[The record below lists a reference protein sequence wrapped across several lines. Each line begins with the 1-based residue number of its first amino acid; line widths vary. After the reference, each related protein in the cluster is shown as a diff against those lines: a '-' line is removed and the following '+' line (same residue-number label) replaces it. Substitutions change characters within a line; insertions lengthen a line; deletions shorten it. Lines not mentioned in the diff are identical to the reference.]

1 MNLTDSAPD
10 TLDEAGPDAA
20 PEIRPADPRCGEIL
34 DQARTAF
41 VEKGFDGASMQDL
54 ARAAGMSAGNFYR
67 YFASKSAIVEALVTR
82 DLDEIEQKFHLV
94 VSADD
99 PLAALRTGLRE
110 RMEAGCLVEH
120 ALWTEIIAAA
130 GRKPEIAEALARMET
145 QICDRLLRVFA
156 HAAAL
161 PLPEAER
168 RFAPHARFLLMLVRD
183 MTPFAPESRQM
194 RSDLTRLFERTI
206 DMVMDEI
213 TQTNP
218 QVQQ

>member
-1 MNLTDSAPD
+1 MTLTQSAADTAQETGPEAAPD
-10 TLDEAGPDAA
+10 H
-20 PEIRPADPRCGEIL
+20 RPAEPRSSEIL
-34 DQARTAF
+34 DQARAAF
-41 VEKGFDGASMQDL
+41 AEKGFDGASMQDL

-67 YFASKSAIVEALVTR
+67 YFASKAAIVESLVTR
-82 DLDEIEQKFHLV
+82 ELDEIEQTFHRV
-94 VSADD
+94 VNADD
-99 PLAALRTGLRE
+99 PLGALRAGLSE

-120 ALWTEIIAAA
+120 GLWTEIIAAA
-130 GRKPEIAEALARMET
+130 GRKPEIAAALARMET

-161 PLPEAER
+161 PPAEAER
-168 RFAPHARFLLMLVRD
+168 RFSAHARFLLMLVRD
-183 MTPFAPESRQM
+183 VTLFAPESRQI

-218 QVQQ
+218 QVQR